1 MSEHPK
7 PTCKVIRGRGTYE
20 GKQALTYISGIAA
33 ETTGSQGICMHLLN
47 LPPKERA
54 KAHLHEDHE
63 TAIYVINGQAGMW
76 YGERLEEH
84 EDINSGDFIY
94 IPAGIPHLPYN
105 PSDTETCTA
114 VIARTDPNEQESV
127 KLLPELDGIHG

>member
-20 GKQALTYISGIAA
+20 GKQALTYVSGIAA
-33 ETTGSQGICMHLLN
+33 ETTGSQRICMHLLN

-54 KAHLHEDHE
+54 KAHLHENHE
-63 TAIYVINGQAGMW
+63 TAIYVISGQAGMW

-84 EDINSGDFIY
+84 ESINSGGLY
-94 IPAGIPHLPYN
+94 LHPRWH
-105 PSDTETCTA
+105 PSPSLQSQRHGNLLCCDCPDGSQ
-114 VIARTDPNEQESV
+114 RTRER
-127 KLLPELDGIHG
+127 